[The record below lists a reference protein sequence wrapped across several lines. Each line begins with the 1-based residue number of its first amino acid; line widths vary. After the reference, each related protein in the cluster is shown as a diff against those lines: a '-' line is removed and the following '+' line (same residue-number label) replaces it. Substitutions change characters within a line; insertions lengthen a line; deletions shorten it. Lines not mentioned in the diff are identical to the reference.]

1 MKLEDICLFVSG
13 SAQNTYYRQVCSKQ
27 HVTCLKKLVMVS
39 VAGLK
44 PVRLH
49 DSSPLVVLSRE
60 RLPMMLE
67 FLRSDHEPFLS
78 ARRQKKKQ
86 HHFKMFNSV
95 HWQAF
100 SFRRCYSRLKINPT
114 LPSHLSVYKHFSHLP
129 GHKKASTTV
138 SIKDTMWGQ
147 RLDKDQR
154 SNSK

>member
-78 ARRQKKKQ
+78 ARRQKKTNIILKCSILFIDKLFPLGDATAGLRLIPHYRPIYQ
-86 HHFKMFNSV
+86 FINISLIC
-95 HWQAF
+95 QATKKHPPQ
-100 SFRRCYSRLKINPT
+100 SASKIPCE
-114 LPSHLSVYKHFSHLP
+114 VK
-129 GHKKASTTV
+129 G
-138 SIKDTMWGQ
+138 
-147 RLDKDQR
+147 
-154 SNSK
+154 